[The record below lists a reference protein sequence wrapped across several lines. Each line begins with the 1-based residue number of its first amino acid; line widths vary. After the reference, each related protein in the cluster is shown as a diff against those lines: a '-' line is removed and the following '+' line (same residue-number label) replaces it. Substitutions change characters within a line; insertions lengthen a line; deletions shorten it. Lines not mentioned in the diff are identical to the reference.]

1 MRTGS
6 RFAMSIV
13 ILAAA
18 ASLYAQQPRPSS
30 GKNPQ
35 RQNQYYQQRSQ
46 RTAAQ
51 AQQGNND
58 LAARPQRGGD
68 QIPPTKE
75 QELSSIFSQIVIA
88 GLNNPCGVAIQPT
101 SNQVYIADSGA
112 ARIVR
117 LHDVPGQYRVE
128 PVITGFPQEG
138 YGKNPTY
145 KIGPLGL
152 AFINKYTLAVGGGGL
167 PAGEDTIGVYRISQ
181 VGAIDA
187 ADILQQLGPLPGN
200 PEAKQ
205 AVGNFFGL
213 AATPSAL
220 LVACDSAD
228 KRGWIA
234 KADVTGGN
242 LEKLA
247 PFVKP
252 DDTLNL
258 EGPTSIAIGRRG
270 EMIVSQ
276 MGEPNVPS
284 DSHLTFYELQTGK
297 AYLDVAAKLN
307 DVVSIAVSPQSG
319 RIYALDFSWMAPNEG
334 GLYRLDLT
342 KDGDEWICKPA
353 LLMPL
358 DRPSAMAF
366 SPDGELF
373 ITTFGSHSQ
382 EHKGGL
388 LVRIYNDSKL

>member
-1 MRTGS
+1 MRSS
-6 RFAMSIV
+6 R
-13 ILAAA
+13 
-18 ASLYAQQPRPSS
+18 ASKAGNPRREPTKTTNSEA
-30 GKNPQ
+30 NATP
-35 RQNQYYQQRSQ
+35 RRASQ
-46 RTAAQ
+46 ATTT
-51 AQQGNND
+51 
-58 LAARPQRGGD
+58 LAARPLRGNE
-68 QIPPTKE
+68 QTPPTKE
-75 QELSSIFSQIVIA
+75 QELSSIFSQIVVA
-88 GLNNPCGVAIQPT
+88 GLNNPCGVAIQPN

-112 ARIVR
+112 ARVVR
-117 LHDVPGQYRVE
+117 LNDVPGQYRVE

-167 PAGEDTIGVYRISQ
+167 PAGEETIGLYRISHA
-181 VGAIDA
+181 GAIDA
-187 ADILQQLGPLPGN
+187 ADILQQLGPLPAGGD
-200 PEAKQ
+200 AKHG
-205 AVGNFFGL
+205 VGNFFGL

-220 LVACDSAD
+220 YVTCDSED

-234 KADVTGGN
+234 KADIAGGG
-242 LEKLA
+242 LEKLT

-258 EGPTSIAIGRRG
+258 EGSTSIAIGRRG

-276 MGEPNVPS
+276 MGEPNVPN

-307 DVVSIAVSPQSG
+307 DVVAIAVSPQSG
-319 RIYALDFSWMAPNEG
+319 RIYALDFSWIAPNEG

-366 SPDGELF
+366 SPEGELF
-373 ITTFGSHSQ
+373 ISTFGSHSQ
-382 EHKGGL
+382 ERKGGL

>member
-1 MRTGS
+1 MRSGS
-6 RFAMSIV
+6 RFAIAIV

-18 ASLYAQQPRPSS
+18 ANVHAQQRQPS
-30 GKNPQ
+30 GKNSQ
-35 RQNQYYQQRSQ
+35 RSNQYYQQRGQ
-46 RTAAQ
+46 RNAAQ
-51 AQQGNND
+51 AQQGNTD
-58 LAARPQRGGD
+58 LAARPQRAGD
-68 QIPPTKE
+68 QVPPTKE
-75 QELSSIFSQIVIA
+75 QELSSIFSQIVIS
-88 GLNNPCGVAIQPT
+88 GLTNPTGVAVQPT

-112 ARIVR
+112 GRIVR
-117 LHDVPGQYRVE
+117 LNDVPGQYKVE

-152 AFINKYTLAVGGGGL
+152 AFVNKYTLAVGGGGL
-167 PAGEDTIGVYRISQ
+167 PAGEDTVGIYRISQ

-187 ADILQQLGPLPGN
+187 ADILQQLGPLPEGGD
-200 PEAKQ
+200 AKV
-205 AVGNFFGL
+205 AVGNYFGL
-213 AATPSAL
+213 VATPTAL
-220 LVACDSAD
+220 YVTCDSAD
-228 KRGWIA
+228 RRGWIA
-234 KADVTGGN
+234 KADVAGGN
-242 LEKLA
+242 LEKLT

-276 MGEPNVPS
+276 MGEPNVPA

-307 DVVSIAVSPQSG
+307 DVTSIAVSPQTG
-319 RIYALDFSWMAPNEG
+319 RIYALDFSWIAPNEG

-342 KDGDEWICKPA
+342 KDGEEWICKPA

-366 SPDGELF
+366 SPEGELF